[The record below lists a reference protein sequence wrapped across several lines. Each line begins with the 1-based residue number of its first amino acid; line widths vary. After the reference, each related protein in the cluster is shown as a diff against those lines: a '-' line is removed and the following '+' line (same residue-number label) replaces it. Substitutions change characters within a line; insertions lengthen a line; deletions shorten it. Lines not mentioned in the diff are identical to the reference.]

1 MERGPNGRYSKEFRD
16 EAVKMVVEGGIS
28 AYEASRRLSVADMI
42 ELVVTAEQNAGV
54 FVDGDRFEPAVIIVT
69 IVGDHPAAAV
79 DDLVEAG
86 LVVDQIDHFSKSP
99 DRFRDRGLLLNNDR
113 YPAYR
118 AHRSAARDSW
128 IVHRSGRSIWP
139 PVYPDAALPLSH
151 RAASATRKLC
161 SHNSRDC

>member
-86 LVVDQIDHFSKSP
+86 FVIDQIEKFSKKP
-99 DRFRDRGLLLNNDR
+99 R
-113 YPAYR
+113 P
-118 AHRSAARDSW
+118 
-128 IVHRSGRSIWP
+128 
-139 PVYPDAALPLSH
+139 LP
-151 RAASATRKLC
+151 
-161 SHNSRDC
+161 